1 MEGFIAPDKLRFIEE
16 FIRVAKRDPKV
27 EFECK
32 LLSDQIQTKDVAD
45 RLMRTCELLSVETK
59 DQEPYMNVSY
69 RDRTRVTVTGA
80 TAVHKVCMTNS
91 FKGIENLN
99 VERKE
104 PYGGKDTIDASEIGA
119 RFTLRKE
126 IHVRKD
132 TDAKAN
138 DPTANIRI
146 ITRRSYTS
154 KSGLFQIDIS
164 MVKSRKKTPQLVR
177 DILKEQHS
185 YELEIEFVK
194 RDTKLEE
201 TAIVADMLGMIEEI
215 YKSFYQ
221 TQFLLSVS
229 DMERYKEEFEKSGSK
244 FYNLVT
250 LERRHIREDMPHN
263 IMKGYTVT
271 NKADGERCGLYVAR
285 DRKLLRIIS
294 NTGQITWTGYTA
306 KSQAHFGDFV
316 DGEFISGHN
325 LFCIFDVYH
334 YRGSDSKHLPLMLD
348 SDDSTMKNPTASR
361 LGCGRLFVTDL
372 EKDFTISPTSTPIR
386 VETKMFF
393 AGDDKAM
400 ETSIQEMLAME
411 FEYETDGLIFTP
423 RASRVAPPEDR
434 LKNTWLRVY
443 KWKPASQNS
452 IDFLLR
458 FSGDEPT
465 FDSVLKKHVRAGEL
479 FVSRSAGDIILYPRK
494 TITGEYVAPEL
505 PEDLRRMTQNKDRV
519 PSLFQPTSPPDPDA
533 YRIHIPVNDRNVAV
547 DQEGTK
553 VESNTI
559 VECAYDTD
567 TSRWVLMR
575 TRYDKTY
582 QYRVLKAQQYGNDIR
597 TANSVWSSIHVPVT
611 KDMIMNIVTN
621 PIQDTV
627 DSDMYYRDDL
637 KRNKRVFADVYN
649 FHLQIKE
656 KLYRD
661 NVHAGDTLLELAS
674 GNGGDLPR
682 WILTKPSKVVAM
694 DLSLSNITSPTK
706 GAAVRYIEKVRAS
719 KKGAVPPVLF
729 VQGDMAKHPLLD
741 QDDEYLKILKGEAIG
756 STPYLKQYE
765 GLSTFDVVSCQFALH
780 YACESEE
787 TFMAFA
793 KNIKET
799 CKGRFFGT
807 CSDGKQ
813 IYTMLFDRQTHS
825 FGMRDPKTGTYA
837 EAGKYTKEYTQ
848 AGEWEQDAKFGMP
861 VNVLLESFEQ
871 PQTEYLVPFERV
883 VEIMETMGFVLED
896 TALFENAYTE
906 QKDTILNEQ
915 QQSFSF
921 LNRTFVFRRESEM
934 KEPKEEEA
942 VEVPVDD
949 LPPLEQD
956 TENFPEEP
964 APPAPTKPRFKS
976 LTTQLGAPAP
986 LPPVAEEPAPPP
998 PPAPEDPKK
1007 PVKRKLKKAPQAPEP
1022 EPILFHGPTPKE
1034 DNSQNYSNESSHP
1047 IMIDDV
1053 NYKTVE
1059 HYVQSQKAK
1068 LFNDDETY
1076 EKILKKAKTAS
1087 SAKKFGED
1095 VKGFKTEIWETKQ
1108 DEIMEIGVRAKFV
1121 QHPSLRKQLT
1131 ETGDTVIG
1139 DADARDFYW
1148 GIGTSASTEKSKVP
1162 SKWKG
1167 LNKMGKLLMKLR
1179 KEFQEAA
1186 TS

>member
-1 MEGFIAPDKLRFIEE
+1 MEGFITPGNLRFLEE
-16 FIRVAKRDPKV
+16 FIRVSKRDPQV

-32 LLSDQIQTKDVAD
+32 LLPDQIQTKDVAD

-69 RDRTRVTVTGA
+69 KDRTRVTVRGA
-80 TAVHKVCMTNS
+80 NAVHKVCMTNS
-91 FKGIENLN
+91 FNGIENLT

-104 PYGGKDTIDASEIGA
+104 PYGGKDTIDATEIGA

-126 IHVRKD
+126 VHIRKD
-132 TDAKAN
+132 TNAKAN

-154 KSGLFQIDIS
+154 KSGLFQIDMS

-201 TAIVADMLGMIEEI
+201 SAIVTDLLGMIEEI

-229 DMERYKEEFEKSGSK
+229 DMQRYKEEFEKSGSK

-263 IMKGYTVT
+263 ILQGYTVT
-271 NKADGERCGLYVAR
+271 NKADGERCGLYVSR

-306 KSQAHFGDFV
+306 KSQSHFGDFV
-316 DGEFISGHN
+316 DGEFISGSN
-325 LFCIFDVYH
+325 LFCIFDMYH
-334 YRGSDSKHLPLMLD
+334 YRGSDAKNLPLMLE
-348 SDDSTMKNPTASR
+348 SDEKTMKNPTQSR
-361 LGCGRLFVTDL
+361 LGCSRLFVEDL
-372 EKDFTISPTSTPIR
+372 EKDFTIAPTSTPIR
-386 VETKMFF
+386 IETKLFF

-400 ETSIQEMLAME
+400 ETSIQDMLAME

-423 RASRVAPPEDR
+423 RMSRVAPPEDR
-434 LKNTWLRVY
+434 EKNTWIRVY

-458 FSGDEPT
+458 ISGDET
-465 FDSVLKKHVRAGEL
+465 FDPLLKQHVKEGQL
-479 FVSRSAGDIILYPRK
+479 FVSRTSGDIILYPRK
-494 TITGEYVAPEL
+494 TITGEYVQPEL
-505 PEDLRRMTQNKDRV
+505 PEDLRRITENKDRI
-519 PSLFQPTSPPDPDA
+519 PSLFQPTSPPDPEA
-533 YRIHIPVNDRNVAV
+533 YRIYLPLNERKLPVDK
-547 DQEGTK
+547 EGVKIET
-553 VESNTI
+553 NTI

-567 TSRWVLMR
+567 MGRWIVMR

-611 KDMIMNIVTN
+611 KDMIMNVVTN
-621 PIQDTV
+621 PIHDSV

-661 NVHAGDTLLELAS
+661 YVRPGETLLELAS

-682 WILTKPSKVVAM
+682 WIMTKPSKVVAM

-706 GAAVRYIEKVRAS
+706 GAAVRYIEKVRNS
-719 KKGAVPPVLF
+719 KKGSVPPVLF

-741 QDDEYLKILKGEAIG
+741 QEDEYLKILKGEATG
-756 STPYLKQYE
+756 STTYLKQFE
-765 GLSTFDVVSCQFALH
+765 NLNKFDAVSCQFALH
-780 YACESEE
+780 YACASEDS
-787 TFMAFA
+787 FRAFA
-793 KNIKET
+793 QNIKNT
-799 CKGRFFGT
+799 CKSTFFGT
-807 CSDGKQ
+807 CSDGQQ
-813 IYTMLFDRQTHS
+813 IYTMLFDKQTHS

-837 EAGKYTKEYTQ
+837 EAGKYTKEYKQTG
-848 AGEWEQDAKFGMP
+848 AWHYDARFGMP
-861 VNVLLESFEQ
+861 VSVLLESFEQ
-871 PQTEYLVPFERV
+871 PQTEYLVPFESV
-883 VEIMETMGFVLED
+883 VEVMGSIGFELID
-896 TALFENAYTE
+896 TALFEKEYTS
-906 QKDTILNEQ
+906 QTATTLNDQ

-921 LNRTFVFRRESEM
+921 LNRTFVFRRVSAMDEEEDDGIPTYMPLSEKAWDLLHPEK
-934 KEPKEEEA
+934 KEPTPVPAPESAPEPPPEEQKPE
-942 VEVPVDD
+942 ET
-949 LPPLEQD
+949 PPP
-956 TENFPEEP
+956 PEEP
-964 APPAPTKPRFKS
+964 
-976 LTTQLGAPAP
+976 
-986 LPPVAEEPAPPP
+986 
-998 PPAPEDPKK
+998 KK
-1007 PVKRKLKKAPQAPEP
+1007 VVKRKLKKAPEAPEP

-1047 IMIDDV
+1047 VLIDNV

-1059 HYVQSQKAK
+1059 HYVQAQKAK
-1068 LFNDDETY
+1068 VFNDEETY
-1076 EKILKKAKTAS
+1076 EKILKKAKTAT
-1087 SAKKFGED
+1087 SAKKYGEEVRD
-1095 VKGFKTEIWETKQ
+1095 FKTEIWETKR
-1108 DEIMEIGVRAKFV
+1108 DEIMETGVRAKFV

-1131 ETGDTVIG
+1131 DTGDKVLG

-1148 GIGTSASTEKSKVP
+1148 GIGTSASTEKSKTP

-1167 LNKMGKLLMKLR
+1167 MNKMGKLLMKLR
-1179 KEFQEAA
+1179 KEFQEEA

>member
-1 MEGFIAPDKLRFIEE
+1 MEGFITPGNLRFIEE
-16 FIRVAKRDPKV
+16 FIRIAKRDPKV

-45 RLMRTCELLSVETK
+45 RLMRTCERISVETK

-69 RDRTRVTVTGA
+69 KDRTRVTVRGA
-80 TAVHKVCMTNS
+80 TSVHKVCMSNS
-91 FKGIENLN
+91 FKGIENLT

-104 PYGGKDTIDASEIGA
+104 PYGGMDTINASEIGA

-126 IHVRKD
+126 TYIRKD

-138 DPTANIRI
+138 DPSANIRI

-154 KSGLFQIDIS
+154 KSGLFQIDMS

-185 YELEIEFVK
+185 YELEIEFVR

-201 TAIVADMLGMIEEI
+201 AAIVSDLLGMIEEI

-221 TQFLLSVS
+221 TQFLLSES
-229 DMERYKEEFEKSGSK
+229 DMQRYKEEFEKSGNK

-250 LERRHIREDMPHN
+250 LERRHIREDVPHN
-263 IMKGYTVT
+263 ILQGYTVT
-271 NKADGERCGLYVAR
+271 NKADGERCGLYVSK

-294 NTGQITWTGYTA
+294 NTGQVTWTGYTA

-316 DGEFISGHN
+316 DGEYISGPN

-334 YRGSDSKHLPLMLD
+334 YRGNDTKNLPLMLE
-348 SDDSTMKNPTASR
+348 SDDKTMKTPTASR
-361 LGCGRLFVTDL
+361 LGCGRLFVSDL
-372 EKDFTISPTSTPIR
+372 EKDFTVAPTSSPIR
-386 VETKMFF
+386 IETKLFYS
-393 AGDDKAM
+393 GDDMAM
-400 ETSIQEMLAME
+400 ETSIRDMLAME

-423 RASRVAPPEDR
+423 RLSRVAPPEDR

-458 FSGDEPT
+458 F
-465 FDSVLKKHVRAGEL
+465 AGESSFDAVLMQHVKEGQL
-479 FVSRSAGDIILYPRK
+479 FVSRSAGDIILYPRA
-494 TITGEYVAPEL
+494 TITGEYVAPEI
-505 PEDLRRMTQNKDRV
+505 PEDLRKMTENKDRV
-519 PSLFQPTSPPDPDA
+519 PSLFQPTSPPDPEA
-533 YRIHIPVNDRNVAV
+533 YRIYLPLNDRNVPV
-547 DQEGTK
+547 DKEGIK
-553 VESNTI
+553 LESNTI

-567 TSRWVLMR
+567 ANRWVVMR

-611 KDMIMNIVTN
+611 KDMISNIVSA

-661 NVHAGDTLLELAS
+661 NVEPEDALLELAS

-682 WILTKPSKVVAM
+682 WIMTKPSKVVAM

-706 GAAVRYIEKVRAS
+706 GAAVRYIEKVKSS
-719 KKGAVPPVLF
+719 KKGSVPPVLF
-729 VQGDMAKHPLLD
+729 VQGNMTTHPLLD
-741 QDDEYLKILKGEAIG
+741 QDDTYLKILKGEATG
-756 STPYLKQYE
+756 STPYLKQFE
-765 GLSTFDVVSCQFALH
+765 GLKQFEAVSCQFALH
-780 YACESEE
+780 YACESED
-787 TFMAFA
+787 TFKAFA
-793 KNIKET
+793 KNIKDT
-799 CKGRFFGT
+799 CKSRFFGT

-813 IYTMLFDRQTHS
+813 IYTMLFDKQTHS

-848 AGEWEQDAKFGMP
+848 SGSWEYDAKFGMP
-861 VNVLLESFEQ
+861 VNVMLESFEQ

-883 VEIMETMGFVLED
+883 VEIMETVGFALED
-896 TALFENAYTE
+896 TSLFETE
-906 QKDTILNEQ
+906 YSNQNSVTLNEQ

-921 LNRTFVFRRESEM
+921 LNRTFVFRRTGKMEEDEEDDGLPTYVPTSAKTIELLYP
-934 KEPKEEEA
+934 EPKK
-942 VEVPVDD
+942 
-949 LPPLEQD
+949 
-956 TENFPEEP
+956 EEP
-964 APPAPTKPRFKS
+964 PPAEEPKK
-976 LTTQLGAPAP
+976 
-986 LPPVAEEPAPPP
+986 AEEPAPPP
-998 PPAPEDPKK
+998 APAEEPKKAEELPPAEEAKK
-1007 PVKRKLKKAPQAPEP
+1007 PVKRKLRKAPEAPEP

-1047 IMIDDV
+1047 ILIDEV

-1059 HYVQSQKAK
+1059 HFVQAQKAK
-1068 LFNDDETY
+1068 LFNDEETY
-1076 EKILKKAKTAS
+1076 QKILKKAKTAT
-1087 SAKKFGED
+1087 SAKKYGEE
-1095 VKGFKTEIWETKQ
+1095 VKEFKTEIWETKR
-1108 DEIMEIGVRAKFV
+1108 DEIMETGVRAKFV

-1131 ETGDTVIG
+1131 ETGDKVIG

-1148 GIGTSASTEKSKVP
+1148 GIGTSASTDKSKSP

-1179 KEFQEAA
+1179 TEFQAEA